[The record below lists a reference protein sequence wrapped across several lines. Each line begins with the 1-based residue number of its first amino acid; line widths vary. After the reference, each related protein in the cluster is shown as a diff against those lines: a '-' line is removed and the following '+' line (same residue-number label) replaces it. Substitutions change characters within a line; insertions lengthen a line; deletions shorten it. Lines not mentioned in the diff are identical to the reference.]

1 MNRSEIKKRILD
13 GINDDADDPV
23 FFTDAQLNALIDEA
37 SEFVQAETRGV
48 RRSSFLPLRDST
60 TFYSLR
66 NVASD
71 VMLPY
76 RIWSHANNSKLIVT
90 SMEELDQFQQ
100 RWLDTTGDPEMWFSV
115 SWDVIGVY
123 PRPSSNGG
131 VLRIDYFAWPEQLT
145 DDAGIPE
152 STTQDSIVL
161 YGTYL
166 GLLKQWDVG
175 KAQVAFKRLQSSA
188 IFDKAKSGILRIG
201 HRSFGRTNLD
211 LQSSIRSE

>member
-66 NVASD
+66 NIASD
-71 VMLPY
+71 VMLVY

-131 VLRIDYFAWPEQLT
+131 VLRIDYFAWPEQVT

-161 YGTYL
+161 YGTYM

-175 KAQVAFKRLQSSA
+175 KAQQAFKRLQSSA

>member
-115 SWDVIGVY
+115 SWDVIGIY

-131 VLRIDYFAWPEQLT
+131 VLRIDYFAWPEQLY
-145 DDAGIPE
+145 DDDSVPE

-175 KAQVAFKRLQSSA
+175 KAQQAFKRLQSSA